1 MKKQME
7 NQKSKIYSSFRD
19 PSGYVYTEKDSIFRK
34 VFPCYYSQYNH
45 LMSSGLFDEL
55 ISNNMI
61 VNHTEVK
68 NDDKEILLLVEKI
81 PFISYPYEWSFD
93 EYKDAALLTLNI
105 LKTSLKYNMILKDAS
120 AYNIQ
125 IKDGEPIF
133 IDTLSFDFYED
144 NKAWGAYGQ
153 FCRHFMAPLLL
164 MSYVDI
170 RSNLLMSNFIDGI
183 PLDFANN
190 MLKNRGGLVSKMHI
204 KWHSKSVSKHN
215 NDASNK
221 KAQNKITKKSLENMI
236 DMMIR
241 QIEKLSLKKEFTEWD
256 NYYDNTNYDDVSQQD
271 KVNLTEKYINEIKL
285 KKEDVVFDVGSN
297 DGKYSKILTK
307 NGNLVVSFDIDHN
320 CVNRNY
326 LINKDNK
333 VSNILPLIIDFT
345 NPSASIGFANL
356 ERDSFTKRGNAKCV
370 MALAVI
376 HHICISNNITFDMLA
391 SWLSKLGEYL
401 IIEFVPKSDSKVQK
415 LLSTRKDIFDKYNI
429 EEFEKTFSNY
439 YKIIE
444 KNKIKNSER
453 VLFLLKRRED
463 I

>member
-1 MKKQME
+1 MKNLK
-7 NQKSKIYSSFRD
+7 NKVYSSFRD
-19 PSGYVYTEKDSIFRK
+19 PSGYVYQEQGKIYRK
-34 VFPCYYSQYNH
+34 IFPCYFSEYNY
-45 LMSSGLFDEL
+45 MIDSGLYDSL
-55 ISNNMI
+55 VSKKYMI
-61 VNHTEVK
+61 EH
-68 NDDKEILLLVEKI
+68 KEIDKNNSDITLLVDKV

-105 LKTSLKYNMILKDAS
+105 VKESLKYNMILKDAS

-125 IKDGEPIF
+125 IKDGQPIF
-133 IDTLSFDFYED
+133 IDTLSFQMYEEG
-144 NKAWGAYGQ
+144 APWGAYGQ

-190 MLKNRGGLVSKMHI
+190 MLKNRGGLISKMHV

-215 NDASNK
+215 DDASNK
-221 KAQNKITKKSLENMI
+221 KVQNKITKKSLENMI

-256 NYYDNTNYDDVSQQD
+256 NYYVNTNYDDVSQQD
-271 KVNLTEKYINEIKL
+271 KFNLTEKYISEIKL

-297 DGKYSKILTK
+297 DGKYSKVLTK

-326 LINKDNK
+326 LINKENK

-356 ERDSFTKRGNAKCV
+356 ERDSFTDRGNAKCV

-391 SWLSKLGEYL
+391 DWFSKLGEYL
-401 IIEFVPKSDSKVQK
+401 IIEFVPKDDSKVQR
-415 LLSTRKDIFDKYNI
+415 LLSTRKDIFDNYNN
-429 EEFEKTFSNY
+429 EEFENIFGKYFKMVN
-439 YKIIE
+439 
-444 KNKIKNSER
+444 KNQIKKSKR
-453 VLFLLKRRED
+453 VLYLFKRR
-463 I
+463 